1 MQSRHLPL
9 TELVTLVYLGA
20 LVLALS
26 LVGCRSESPS
36 ETETPRIAQGA
47 RAVQAPTPPA
57 TSIAVPAFEIV
68 TTPVE
73 EAPRVVTFEEAE
85 AAYRTGDFS
94 QATSLFASYVDTR
107 PENPFGHYMLGLS
120 SQKAGQ
126 FEQAERSLRRA
137 LELDS
142 THVRSWQNL
151 ARVFL
156 DTGRPDEAF
165 QALESGRSLDPESG
179 VTYRLLG
186 RTLHQQGNPGEAADA
201 YREAILI
208 DDRDAWAMNNLAL
221 VLMQDGRYLHAA
233 QTLAQATVVRPT
245 QALFLNNLGMALE
258 QAGEF
263 ASARDAYARAVEAK
277 ADYERAEG
285 NLARLEATD
294 LINMEPVMVEE
305 LAARF
310 LEELESWRDEHVARE
325 LGEEAASS
333 IADVANIQ

>member
-1 MQSRHLPL
+1 MHSRHLPL
-9 TELVTLVYLGA
+9 TELVTLAYLGA

-36 ETETPRIAQGA
+36 ETHTPLVEQTIR
-47 RAVQAPTPPA
+47 VDPTPEPPVPA
-57 TSIAVPAFEIV
+57 AVPAFEII

-73 EAPRVVTFEEAE
+73 ETPRVVSFEEAE
-85 AAYRTGDFS
+85 IAFRSGDFGE
-94 QATSLFASYVDTR
+94 ATSLFSSYVATR

-120 SQKAGQ
+120 SQKSGE
-126 FEQAERSLRRA
+126 FEQAETSLRRA

-151 ARVFL
+151 ARVLL
-156 DTGRPDEAF
+156 DTGRPDEAYL
-165 QALESGRSLDPESG
+165 AIESGRSLDPENG

-186 RTLHQQGNPGEAADA
+186 RSLHQQGYPSEAADA

-221 VLMQDGRYLHAA
+221 VLMSEDRHLHAA
-233 QTLAQATVVRPT
+233 ETLAQATVIRPT

-258 QAGEF
+258 QAREF
-263 ASARDAYARAVEAK
+263 ASARDAYAQAVEVNP
-277 ADYERAEG
+277 DHERAAH

-294 LINMEPVMVEE
+294 LIDMESVVVEE

-310 LEELESWRDEHVARE
+310 LEEVESWRDEHVARE
-325 LGEEAASS
+325 LGDEAETS
-333 IADVANIQ
+333 IADVANIR

>member
-1 MQSRHLPL
+1 MHTRHLPL
-9 TELVTLVYLGA
+9 TELVTLAYLGA

-36 ETETPRIAQGA
+36 ETHTPRVEQ
-47 RAVQAPTPPA
+47 AVRPPQSPTPVA
-57 TSIAVPAFEIV
+57 TPVAVPAFEIV

-73 EAPRVVTFEEAE
+73 ETPRVVTFEEAE

-94 QATSLFASYVDTR
+94 EATSLFASYVDTR
-107 PENPFGHYMLGLS
+107 PENMFGHYMLGLS
-120 SQKAGQ
+120 SQKAGDY
-126 FEQAERSLRRA
+126 EQAESSLRRA

-151 ARVFL
+151 ARVYL
-156 DTGRPDEAF
+156 DTNRPNEAF
-165 QALESGRSLDPESG
+165 EALESGRSLDPENG

-221 VLMQDGRYLHAA
+221 VLMEEGRYLHAA
-233 QTLAQATVVRPT
+233 ETLAQATLLNPT

-258 QAGEF
+258 QAREF
-263 ASARDAYARAVEAK
+263 ASARDAYAKAVDARA
-277 ADYERAEG
+277 DHERAAA

-294 LINMEPVMVEE
+294 LINMESVEVEE

-310 LEELESWRDEHVARE
+310 LEEIESWRDEHVARE
-325 LGEEAASS
+325 LGEEAEAS